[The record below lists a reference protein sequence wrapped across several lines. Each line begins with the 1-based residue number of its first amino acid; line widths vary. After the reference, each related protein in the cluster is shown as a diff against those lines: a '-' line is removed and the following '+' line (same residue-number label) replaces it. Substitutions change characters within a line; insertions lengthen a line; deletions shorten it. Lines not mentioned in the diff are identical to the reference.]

1 VTLSWQE
8 WKQRIGDKL
17 HAFVDRALE
26 NSSVALY
33 DQSLRDMEEY
43 IAHVEEAA
51 VSMMAASEGNKRHL
65 TQHQAEADILDTRLN
80 QLLREGQAEQA
91 HRVQQALNVKQG
103 QIVETQAQI
112 ERQSARHTA
121 LVHNWQMLKERL
133 QVLQGER
140 ESIMALVALT
150 RAERAIDDIEHTLG
164 SLAGLG
170 NDSEIGVMSAHILQ
184 RLDKAE
190 AHLAL
195 VDVDAEVARAA
206 AAIEAAQVEEQLAER
221 RRRLGLVVEEEKAT
235 SNPPAAET
243 RALPDKEGVA
253 ETTETQENTTP
264 KAVPPKPEK
273 DPSTTP
279 EP

>member
-1 VTLSWQE
+1 MTLSWQE
-8 WKQRIGDKL
+8 WKQKIGDKL

-65 TQHQAEADILDTRLN
+65 AQHQAETEVLDTRLN
-80 QLLREGQAEQA
+80 QLLREGQAEEA

-103 QIVETQAQI
+103 QIAETQAQI
-112 ERQSARHTA
+112 ERQSAQHTA
-121 LVHNWQMLKERL
+121 LVHNRQMLKDRL

-140 ESIMALVALT
+140 ESVVALVALT
-150 RAERAIDDIEHTLG
+150 RAERAIDNIEHTLG

-170 NDSEIGVMSAHILQ
+170 SDSEIGVMSGHILQ
-184 RLDKAE
+184 RLDEAE

-206 AAIEAAQVEEQLAER
+206 AAIEAAQVEEQLVER
-221 RRRLGLVVEEEKAT
+221 RRRLGLVVEEAEAI
-235 SNPPAAET
+235 SDPPAAET
-243 RALPDKEGVA
+243 QAPPDKEGVT
-253 ETTETQENTTP
+253 ETTEAQGNTAP
-264 KAVPPKPEK
+264 KAVPPEPEK
-273 DPSTTP
+273 DPSTAT